1 MLLMSGL
8 GSDRTV
14 EQFTCTK
21 HGVHD
26 HGELGDY
33 QKFRVWAGIM
43 GKKDPQYVTTQR
55 TIDTQ

>member
-1 MLLMSGL
+1 M
-8 GSDRTV
+8 R
-14 EQFTCTK
+14 
-21 HGVHD
+21 HPHR
-26 HGELGDY
+26 DY